1 MFEDQYNS
9 LLAKEY
15 PIPYFSYSQLNS
27 FLGCAH
33 TFELTYLSGRF
44 QKRGNKYTELG
55 SILHD
60 VFERQGK
67 NLIIDSDPLTLG
79 QAKKM
84 FNKNFLALRNDERT
98 KGYFIDKEDFIKMY
112 QKGILAIENYYAMYE
127 EAKPLYVERQF
138 KKKIAEDLP
147 PAKSF
152 IDRIDGDP
160 SDASTWIVTDYKT
173 GGSPKPKDYLRNDFQ
188 LALYALQI
196 YAEFGAYP
204 KAVQFV
210 HPVPNKTQT
219 AVHQGN
225 GVYKFTNQR
234 KPVVEFNVA
243 DTIILIRETIA
254 QIVKAIKTNNF
265 PKTPDSW
272 GCKMCFHYIEGTCQ
286 PFDKAQQGWAN
297 I

>member
-1 MFEDQYNS
+1 MFEEQQQA
-9 LLAKEY
+9 LLVKEY

-27 FLGCAH
+27 FLQCPH
-33 TFELTYLSGRF
+33 TYELTYLSGRF
-44 QKRGNKYTELG
+44 ERRGNKYTELG

-60 VFERQGK
+60 IFEQQGK
-67 NLIIDSDPLTLG
+67 HLIIDSEPLTLG
-79 QAKKM
+79 LAKKR
-84 FNKNFLALRNDERT
+84 FNKDFLALKNDERT
-98 KGYFIDKEDFIKMY
+98 KGYFTDKEDFVKMY
-112 QKGILAIENYYAMYE
+112 QKGITAIDNYYEMYE
-127 EAKPLYVERQF
+127 TEKPLYVERQF
-138 KKKIAEDLP
+138 KRKIAEDLP

-173 GGSPKPKDYLRNDFQ
+173 GGAPKPKDYLRNDFQ

-196 YAEFGAYP
+196 YSEFGAYP

-210 HPVPNKTQT
+210 HPVPNKAQT
-219 AVHQGN
+219 AIHQGN

-243 DTIILIRETIA
+243 DTIILIRKTIA
-254 QIVKAIKTNNF
+254 DIVTAIKTNNF
-265 PKTPDSW
+265 PKVIDSW
-272 GCKMCFHYIEGTCQ
+272 NCKMCFHYVAGTCK
-286 PFDKAQQGWAN
+286 PFDKAQQGWAS